1 MGSCPGTD
9 IDPKIECKQGGII
22 SIVQS
27 FMGDQ
32 VIFIVTAWS
41 VCDEEGGGGCP
52 RGGGDLCIYK
62 YAYI

>member
-1 MGSCPGTD
+1 MGSFPGTD

-22 SIVQS
+22 RIVQS

-41 VCDEEGGGGCP
+41 VCDGGGCP
-52 RGGGDLCIYK
+52 RGGGPL
-62 YAYI
+62 YI